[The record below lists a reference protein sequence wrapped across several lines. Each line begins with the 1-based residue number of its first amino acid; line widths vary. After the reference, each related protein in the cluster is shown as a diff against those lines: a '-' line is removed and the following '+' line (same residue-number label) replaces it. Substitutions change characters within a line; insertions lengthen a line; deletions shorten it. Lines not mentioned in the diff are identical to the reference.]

1 MPTEHGTTYRFHERT
16 GLGHAGGREG
26 WEAGP
31 SHPVTLRSKQSALD
45 LIQEIPG
52 ELPLPSTLHRGSVP
66 GEPALLWAGP
76 SESKLWPVRAG
87 GLHSQSPAGPGRQ
100 APACPPWGAER

>member
-1 MPTEHGTTYRFHERT
+1 MPTEHGTTYRFQECT

-66 GEPALLWAGP
+66 GELALLWAGP
-76 SESKLWPVRAG
+76 LESKLWPARAG
-87 GLHSQSPAGPGRQ
+87 MLRSQNPAGPGRQ
-100 APACPPWGAER
+100 APACPPLGAE